1 MFEWFFTQTTNSW
14 DETVYVPTTPG
25 YILLGAVLVLL
36 VILYLCFL

>member
-14 DETVYVPTTPG
+14 DEVVYVPTTAG

-36 VILYLCFL
+36 LILYL